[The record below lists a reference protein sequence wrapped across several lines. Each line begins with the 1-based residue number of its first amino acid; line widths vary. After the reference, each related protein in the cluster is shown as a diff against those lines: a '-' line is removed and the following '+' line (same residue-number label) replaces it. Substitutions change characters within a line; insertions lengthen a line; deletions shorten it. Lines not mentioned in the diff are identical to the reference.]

1 MSFADGGVAVKK
13 IAVNV
18 RQPSVSPT
26 AFSADNSPVVIVL
39 DSAEPVAMLHPEAT
53 YPGIGT
59 IPVAP
64 RLLTTSVQQSGEPVI
79 RMQGGMIQAVRAG
92 EATVDVRYG
101 GVVDHVQVIVKP
113 TSE

>member
-1 MSFADGGVAVKK
+1 MKK

-18 RQPSVSPT
+18 RPPAAAPT

-39 DSAEPVAMLHPEAT
+39 DSTQPIAMLHPEAI

-59 IPVAP
+59 IPLAP
-64 RLLTTSVQQSGEPVI
+64 RLLTTSVQQSGAPVI
-79 RMQGGMIQAVRAG
+79 QMKDGLIQALRAG
-92 EATVDVRYG
+92 EATIDVRYG

-113 TSE
+113 TWE